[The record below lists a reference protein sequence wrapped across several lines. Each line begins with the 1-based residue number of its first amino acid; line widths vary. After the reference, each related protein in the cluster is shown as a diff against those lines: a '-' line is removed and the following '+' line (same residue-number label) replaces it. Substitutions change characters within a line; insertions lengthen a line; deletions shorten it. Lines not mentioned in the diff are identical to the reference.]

1 MFNTRLQGPTMLDLL
16 QSQLSALP
24 EGQRAELAKFLI
36 GTLSP
41 VDENV
46 DAAWD
51 AEVERRLTEI
61 ESGAVALKP
70 ADVFLAEL
78 DERYP

>member
-1 MFNTRLQGPTMLDLL
+1 MIDHL

-24 EGQRAELAKFLI
+24 EGDRAELAKFLI
-36 GTLSP
+36 GTLST

-51 AEVERRLTEI
+51 AEIERRLAEI
-61 ESGAVALKP
+61 ESGAVTLKP

>member
-1 MFNTRLQGPTMLDLL
+1 MIDHL

-24 EGQRAELAKFLI
+24 EGERAELAKFLI

-51 AEVERRLTEI
+51 AEIERRLAEI

>member
-1 MFNTRLQGPTMLDLL
+1 MLDHL
-16 QSQLSALP
+16 QTQLSALP
-24 EGQRAELAKFLI
+24 EGDRAELAKCLI

-51 AEVERRLTEI
+51 AEIEQRLAEI

-70 ADVFLAEL
+70 ADVLLDEL
-78 DERYP
+78 GERYP

>member
-1 MFNTRLQGPTMLDLL
+1 MLDHL

-24 EGQRAELAKFLI
+24 EGERAELAKFLI

-41 VDENV
+41 VDANV

-51 AEVERRLTEI
+51 AEIERRLAQI
-61 ESGAVALKP
+61 ESGAVNLKP
-70 ADVFLAEL
+70 ADEFLAQL

>member
-1 MFNTRLQGPTMLDLL
+1 MLDHL
-16 QSQLSALP
+16 QTELSALP
-24 EGQRAELAKFLI
+24 EGDRAELAKFLL

-51 AEVERRLTEI
+51 EEIERRLAEI
-61 ESGAVALKP
+61 ESGTVCLKP
-70 ADVFLAEL
+70 ADVLLAEL